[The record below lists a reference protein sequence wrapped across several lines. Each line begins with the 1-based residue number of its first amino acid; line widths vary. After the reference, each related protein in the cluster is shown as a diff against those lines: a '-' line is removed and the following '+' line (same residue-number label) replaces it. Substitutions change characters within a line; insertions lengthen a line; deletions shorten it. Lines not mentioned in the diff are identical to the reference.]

1 MSKIRIYE
9 LAKELGVDNKTA
21 LDKVQELGIPG
32 KNSHSHSLSDEEADQ
47 VRRAF
52 IRSAVGDVT
61 ERTIGSSLDSKTG
74 QTSLITERRS
84 GNVIRRRRSSE
95 AEVKE
100 RETVAPVSVPEEI
113 VPVIAEPEVQVEQM
127 AEAPVAVEIPI
138 VAEPEVAQ
146 VEAPVHVERPAAPQ
160 PEPVRQMPV
169 IIDEPP
175 REKIGPRILGRIE
188 LNLPTRTAPRGAR
201 KPEPQTK
208 KGGIL
213 TAGSISPILVEDED
227 SDADGKSKK
236 KGRVKEYSVGQLVDF
251 EGRRRKQRKFDDD
264 SFRDSEDDK
273 SSSAAKVQQKRV
285 VKMSSKSIT
294 VGDLA
299 NQMSIKSGQVIAK
312 LMQLGVMA
320 TINQRIDI
328 DTATILSDEFG
339 FTIEFSG
346 YDEADVSKI
355 EGIDDTSRMA
365 SRPPVV
371 TVMGHVDHGKTSLL
385 DKIRKTS
392 VAAKEH
398 GGITQHIGAYVVQ
411 TKDSRKI
418 TFIDTPGHAA
428 FTSMRA
434 RGAKITDIVILV
446 VAADDGVMPQT
457 IEALNH
463 AKAAEVPIIV
473 AMNKM
478 DKHDANPERLKTQ
491 LAEKGLQPEE
501 WGGDAIFVPV
511 SAVTGKG
518 IEELLESVLLV
529 SEMKELKANPD
540 CRVKGTV
547 IEVRTEMGRGTVS
560 TVLVQAGTLKV
571 GDIFVAGANSGKVRS
586 MMDDNGKPIKEAGP
600 SVPVE
605 ITGFAGNPEAGD
617 EFITMEDE
625 YKAKELAQHRLE
637 IVKAR
642 QHELTGGPIS
652 LEEFAKRAGQEQAV
666 DLNIIIKADVHGSL
680 EAVKKTVE
688 DLSGNKVR
696 VKVVHA
702 AVGGVTESD
711 VQLAGASRAIILG
724 FNVRGEPRAMQVA
737 ESTNIEIRFYRII
750 YELVDD
756 VKKAMSGL
764 LAPVKE
770 EVSLGRVEV
779 RQTFMVPKIGM
790 VAGCY
795 VQTGTVERGAHVR
808 LLRDNIVVYEGKIG
822 TLRRFKDDVKEVQ
835 TGYECG
841 MGIAGYNDI
850 KVGDVVEVFK
860 LKEVAQSLD

>member
-21 LDKVQELGIPG
+21 LDKVNELGIPG
-32 KNSHSHSLSDEEADQ
+32 KTSHSHSVSDEEAEQ

-61 ERTIGSSLDSKTG
+61 ERTIGSALDAKTG

-84 GNVIRRRRSSE
+84 GNVIRRRRSTE
-95 AEVKE
+95 AELKE
-100 RETVAPVSVPEEI
+100 K
-113 VPVIAEPEVQVEQM
+113 
-127 AEAPVAVEIPI
+127 EAQLAV
-138 VAEPEVAQ
+138 VAEPLVETPLAESEVPEQTEVAEKT
-146 VEAPVHVERPAAPQ
+146 VVPEVINEPAPVVEVEEPSPIAA
-160 PEPVRQMPV
+160 EIEAKKEMPT

-175 REKIGPRILGRIE
+175 REKIGPKVLGRIE
-188 LNLPTRTAPRGAR
+188 LNLPVRSVNRGGR
-201 KPEPQTK
+201 KPEAVVPGK

-213 TAGSISPILVEDED
+213 TGSIVPPVVVDDEEGEDG
-227 SDADGKSKK
+227 AKSKK
-236 KGRVKEYSVGQLVDF
+236 KGRVKEYSAGQLLDF
-251 EGRRRKQRKFDDD
+251 DARRRKHKKFEEDAARGQD
-264 SFRDSEDDK
+264 SDK
-273 SSSAAKVQQKRV
+273 SSAAPKVQQKKII
-285 VKMSSKSIT
+285 KMTSKSIT

-312 LMQLGVMA
+312 LMQLGMLA

-328 DTATILSDEFG
+328 DTATILSDEFD

-346 YDEADVSKI
+346 YDAADVAKI
-355 EGIDDTSRMA
+355 EGIDDVSKFA
-365 SRPPVV
+365 PRPPVV

-398 GGITQHIGAYVVQ
+398 GGITQHIGAYVVE
-411 TKDSRKI
+411 TKDGRKV

-473 AMNKM
+473 AMNKI
-478 DKHDANPERLKTQ
+478 DKPDANPERLKSQ

-501 WGGDAIFVPV
+501 WGGDTMFIPV
-511 SAVTGKG
+511 SALTGAG
-518 IEELLESVLLV
+518 LDSLLESALLV
-529 SEMKELKANPD
+529 AEMRELKANPD
-540 CRVKGTV
+540 CHVKGTV
-547 IEVRTEMGRGTVS
+547 IEVRTEMGRGTVA
-560 TVLVQAGTLKV
+560 TVLVQAGTLNV
-571 GDIFVAGANSGKVRS
+571 GDIFVAGANSGRVRS
-586 MMDDNGKPIKEAGP
+586 MLDHNGKPIKTAGP

-617 EFITMEDE
+617 EFITMQDE
-625 YKAKELAQHRLE
+625 SKAKELAQHRLE
-637 IVKAR
+637 ILKAR
-642 QHELTGGPIS
+642 QLELAGGPIS
-652 LEEFAKRAGQEQAV
+652 LEEFAKRAGQEQV
-666 DLNIIIKADVHGSL
+666 IELNVIIKADVHGSL
-680 EAVKKTVE
+680 EAVRKTVE
-688 DLSGNKVR
+688 DLSGNKVK

-702 AVGGVTESD
+702 AVGGITESD

-764 LAPVKE
+764 LAPIKA
-770 EVSLGRVEV
+770 EVNLGRVEV

-795 VQTGTVERGAHVR
+795 VLNGSVERGANVR
-808 LLRDNIVVYEGKIG
+808 LLRDNIVIYEGKIG

-835 TGYECG
+835 SGYECG

-860 LKEVAQSLD
+860 HKDVAQTLE